1 VVQEVMAAKDGRQK
15 FTVTATRYRMSG
27 ASPPLYLW
35 TSRLATHAH
44 GYVVTTLQRA
54 ILPLF

>member
-1 VVQEVMAAKDGRQK
+1 
-15 FTVTATRYRMSG
+15 MSG